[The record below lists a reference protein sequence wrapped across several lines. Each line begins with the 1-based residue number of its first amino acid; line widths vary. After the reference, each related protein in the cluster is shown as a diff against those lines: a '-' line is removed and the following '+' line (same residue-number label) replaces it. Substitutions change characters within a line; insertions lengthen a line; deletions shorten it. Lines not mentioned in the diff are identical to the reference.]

1 MKNEIY
7 FPDDIWTLIKDFL
20 PTWKDYH
27 SKKYNKSIN
36 LFLNIK
42 DPIVLSY
49 PKIKSSKNSLILTTL
64 TLKKIYRYCKDKE
77 YIEEISLYMTY
88 HDYYL
93 ICMDM
98 NGRVSGWY
106 DLFSD

>member
-1 MKNEIY
+1 MKNGIY

-36 LFLNIK
+36 LFLSIK
-42 DPIVLSY
+42 SPNVLSY
-49 PKIKSSKNSLILTTL
+49 PIIKRSGNSLILTTL
-64 TLKKIYRYCKDKE
+64 TLKKFFRYCKDKD

-88 HDYYL
+88 HNYYL
-93 ICMDM
+93 LCNGMDM
-98 NGRVSGWY
+98 NRRVTG
-106 DLFSD
+106 